1 MKKFIFLGV
10 SLLVLVALVGW
21 QVYERSQK
29 EKNNRKGGWGGGLR
43 NAPVAVE
50 VEKVQLRD
58 MRDRV
63 ILTGTLEPESRYLVA
78 PKVGG
83 RLEKLFVE
91 MGDEVEKGK
100 VLAKLDDAEA
110 IQQTRMAGA
119 AMKTA
124 ESYLEASQEA
134 FEQSEREYKRQKD
147 LFGRGL
153 ITQIQQ
159 ENAKSQYA
167 TRLANLKMAR
177 SSLLERI
184 SSLEATKIRLS
195 YTKISVDWEGD
206 TPKRIVGETFVDPG
220 ALLNANTPILSIL
233 NIYNLTAVVSVTEMD
248 YFKLRRGLS
257 AEISVDSLPERK
269 FSGTILRIAPFLRE
283 NSREA
288 RVEVLVPNPEGILKP
303 GMFVRVNVEIEF
315 RKKVPAVPVAAVINR
330 KGKGIYLTDNESSKV
345 TFVKIKPG
353 IVENDWMEI
362 REPDIKGSVVTLGHH
377 LLRDGS
383 PIMIVE
389 QGKAASGSKRGG
401 GQGWKGSQGGGE
413 GNGKWKGRKSGAEGK
428 SQRKDRQ
435 EVAAKKGEWQGKKG
449 VDKLKGSW
457 KGSKGGEGGKE
468 NWKGKKAN
476 QESGKRDSQ
485 G

>member
-1 MKKFIFLGV
+1 MKKLIFLGV
-10 SLLVLVALVGW
+10 SLLVLVAVVGW
-21 QVYERSQK
+21 QVYERFQK
-29 EKNNRKGGWGGGLR
+29 EETNQSGGWGRGGRGGGSR

-50 VEKVQLRD
+50 VEKIQLRD
-58 MRDRV
+58 MRDWV
-63 ILTGTLEPESRYLVA
+63 VLTGTLEPESRYLVA
-78 PKVGG
+78 PKVSG

-110 IQQTRMAGA
+110 IQQTKMAGA
-119 AMKTA
+119 ALKTA
-124 ESYLEASQEA
+124 ESSLEASQEE

-153 ITQIQQ
+153 ITQIQL

-167 TRLANLKMAR
+167 IRLANLKMAR
-177 SSLLERI
+177 SSLLERT
-184 SSLEATKIRLS
+184 SNLESAKIRLS
-195 YTKISVDWEGD
+195 YSKISVDWEGD
-206 TPKRIVGETFVDPG
+206 TPRRIVGETFVDPG
-220 ALLNANTPILSIL
+220 SLLNANTPILSIL

-248 YFKLRRGLS
+248 YFKLRPGLS
-257 AEISVDSLPERK
+257 AEISVDSLQERK
-269 FSGTILRIAPFLRE
+269 FSGTILRIAPFLKE
-283 NSREA
+283 YSREA

-330 KGKGIYLTDNESSKV
+330 KGEGIYLTDNESGKV
-345 TFVKIKPG
+345 SFVKIKPG

-362 REPDIKGSVVTLGHH
+362 REPDIEGAVVTLGQH

-383 PIMIVE
+383 PILIAG
-389 QGKAASGSKRGG
+389 QGKAASGSKKGG
-401 GQGWKGSQGGGE
+401 VQSSKRSQGEGDVKSKWKGSKEGE
-413 GNGKWKGRKSGAEGK
+413 
-428 SQRKDRQ
+428 
-435 EVAAKKGEWQGKKG
+435 AKKGEWQGKK
-449 VDKLKGSW
+449 SENR
-457 KGSKGGEGGKE
+457 SKGGLKGRKGGEEGKKTGK
-468 NWKGKKAN
+468 KKAN